1 MRSAL
6 VVARY
11 TFQEVLKSRVM
22 YSTLILGAALLVV
35 SFVAAT
41 FTYGVPERVALDFGL
56 GMLVLS
62 SVGIAIFMGV
72 GLLSGEIETRTVY
85 MVLSRPV
92 SRFSFLGGKILGMFA
107 ILAINILFLG
117 ITACALFFLLG
128 GHLSPLIFYCILFSA
143 LEAALCLLLVLFFS
157 LLTNNTMS
165 VIYTIALYIAGHAV
179 TSSQLTRMAERNS
192 LLMYFLKFYAIFF
205 PNFSKINLREYVL
218 YKQSL
223 PPDFLLNAGLYGI
236 AYVLFL
242 VMLTGLIFK
251 HKNLD

>member
-1 MRSAL
+1 
-6 VVARY
+6 
-11 TFQEVLKSRVM
+11 M
-22 YSTLILGAALLVV
+22 YSTLILGITLLVV
-35 SFVAAT
+35 SFVAAE

-56 GMLVLS
+56 GMLALS

-72 GLLSGEIETRTVY
+72 GLLSREIETRTVY

-92 SRFSFLGGKILGMFA
+92 GRFSFLSGKILGMFA

-117 ITACALFFLLG
+117 ITAVVLFLILG
-128 GHLSPLIFYCILFSA
+128 GHLSPLILYCILFSA
-143 LEAALCLLLVLFFS
+143 LEAAFCLMLVLLFS

-179 TSSQLTRMAERNS
+179 TSSQLTRMAEKNS
-192 LLMYFLKFYAIFF
+192 LLMYFLKFYSICF

-218 YKQSL
+218 YKQVL
-223 PPDFLLNAGLYGI
+223 PAEFLLNAGLYGI
-236 AYVLFL
+236 VYILFL